1 METMYVLWNYDIDE
15 PIMASTDKSLLEEF
29 ICDIF
34 MDDYSNDCNWECY
47 QKKSPPTKETL
58 AYIADENWYGV
69 LDFYNTYL
77 DIVESPVIE

>member
-1 METMYVLWNYDIDE
+1 MKTIYILWNYDADE
-15 PIMASTDKSLLEEF
+15 PIMVSTDKSLLEECM
-29 ICDIF
+29 CDFF
-34 MDDYSNDCNWECY
+34 MEDYINDCNWECY
-47 QKKSPPTKETL
+47 QKKSPPTKKTL